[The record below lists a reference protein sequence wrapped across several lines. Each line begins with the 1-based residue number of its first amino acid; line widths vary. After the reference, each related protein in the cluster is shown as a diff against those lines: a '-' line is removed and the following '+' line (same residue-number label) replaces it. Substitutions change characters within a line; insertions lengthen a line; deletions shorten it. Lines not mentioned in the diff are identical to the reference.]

1 MILSIR
7 TYGDPVLR
15 RQADPIT
22 EITPEIHKLIEDMFE
37 TMYAAEGIGLAAPQV
52 GHSIRLFII
61 DLAPMEEGADPQ
73 PKIFINP
80 YIISYG
86 SETDSYEEGCLS
98 LPTIHEDVIRPT
110 SIRLRYETLEG
121 ERREEEIE
129 GFSARVIQHEYD
141 HLQGVLFIDRL
152 GTLKRSLLKK
162 TLKRIASG
170 EIQVEY
176 SEQYRL

>member
-22 EITPEIHKLIEDMFE
+22 EVTPEIRKLIEDMFE

-61 DLAPMEEGADPQ
+61 DLAPMEEDTEPQ
-73 PKIFINP
+73 PKVFINP
-80 YIISYG
+80 LIISYG

-110 SIRLRYETLEG
+110 SIKLRYETIEG
-121 ERREEEIE
+121 EKREEEIE
-129 GFSARVIQHEYD
+129 GFPARVIQHEYD